1 MFAQD
6 VSFFVAFFAGFV
18 SFASPCILPMIPA
31 YISFI
36 TGTMNS
42 EERSLGRTVSRSLL
56 FVLGFSIIFVML
68 GASASFLG
76 RFLVEYKS
84 ILNKISGLL
93 IILFGLHM
101 TGILQIP
108 FLYREARFRGP
119 KQAASWVGS
128 ILLGM
133 AFAAGWT
140 PCVGTVLSSIL
151 LYAGMADTVEK
162 GIYLLSAY
170 SAGLG
175 VPFVLTG
182 IMLHFF
188 GQRVSKWNRYTPL
201 IAKISGGIMVF
212 LGILI
217 FFDLFSKISQFFYT
231 QTWF

>member
-36 TGTMNS
+36 TGSMNGQD
-42 EERSLGRTVSRSLL
+42 RSLWKTLHRSVA
-56 FVLGFSIIFVML
+56 FVLGFSLIFVIL

-76 RFLVEYKS
+76 RFLTEYKP
-84 ILNKISGLL
+84 IFNKLSGIL
-93 IILFGLHM
+93 IIIFGLHM
-101 TGILQIP
+101 TRIFEIP
-108 FLYREARFRGP
+108 LLYREARFRGP
-119 KQAASWVGS
+119 KRSSSGVGS
-128 ILLGM
+128 FLLGM

-151 LYAGMADTVEK
+151 LYAGMVDTVQK
-162 GIYLLSAY
+162 GIYLLAAY

-175 VPFVLTG
+175 IPFILMG
-182 IMLHFF
+182 IFLHCF
-188 GQRVSKWNRYTPL
+188 GQKVSKWNRYTPL
-201 IAKISGGIMVF
+201 ISKMSGGVMVL

-217 FFDLFSKISQFFYT
+217 FFDLFAKITQFFY
-231 QTWF
+231 

>member
-6 VSFFVAFFAGFV
+6 ISVFVAFFAGFI

-36 TGTMNS
+36 TGTIDHR
-42 EERSLGRTVSRSLL
+42 ERSVGRTISRSLA
-56 FVLGFSIIFVML
+56 FVLGFSLVFILL
-68 GASASFLG
+68 GASAS
-76 RFLVEYKS
+76 LVGQLIAEYKPVLAKVGG
-84 ILNKISGLL
+84 ILIV
-93 IILFGLHM
+93 IFGLHM
-101 TGILQIP
+101 TGIIQIP
-108 FLYREARFRGP
+108 LFYREARFRGP
-119 KQAASWVGS
+119 KQSASWAGS

-151 LYAGMADTVEK
+151 LYAGMSDTVLK
-162 GIYLLSAY
+162 GVYLLTAY

-182 IMLHFF
+182 ILLHFF
-188 GQRVSKWNRYTPL
+188 GQKIVKWNRYTQV
-201 IAKISGGIMVF
+201 ISRVSGGIMIL

-217 FFDLFSKISQFFYT
+217 FFNLFSRIT
-231 QTWF
+231 QYLYIW